1 MFMGFPFELNRLEY
15 LRVIQNALS
24 IMGRKVK
31 FCKPY
36 RLNMLTC
43 WHRRRM
49 LRPIITSLQGV
60 RLMKLRHT
68 IAGLLAGAVLAPLL
82 AVGPVQAQI
91 VMRLA
96 ENQPDT
102 NPVTVAMFRFADL
115 VKEYTNGEI
124 EVQVFSGA
132 QLGQEP
138 ETIEQ
143 AQAGIVDFA
152 RVNSVGLANV
162 SPSMGA
168 FTLPYVFADWDHK
181 YRVLDVDG
189 DVGAEVLADLE
200 KGGLKGFAYMDAG
213 SRSFYTV
220 EGKPIVSID
229 DLKGMKIRVQPA
241 PISIRMMELLGAV
254 PTPMNYGEVYS
265 ALQTG
270 VIDGAEDDFVSY
282 HTSAHYEVAPN
293 YVIDEHLSPP
303 ALLLMNKA
311 RFDGLSPELQDAV
324 TRAAVDAVDA

>member
-1 MFMGFPFELNRLEY
+1 
-15 LRVIQNALS
+15 
-24 IMGRKVK
+24 
-31 FCKPY
+31 
-36 RLNMLTC
+36 
-43 WHRRRM
+43 
-49 LRPIITSLQGV
+49 
-60 RLMKLRHT
+60 MKLRQT

-115 VKEYTNGEI
+115 VNEYSNGEI

-143 AQAGIVDFA
+143 AQVGIIDFT
-152 RVNSVGLANV
+152 RVNSVPLANV

-168 FTLPYVFADWDHK
+168 FTLPYVFAGWDHK
-181 YRVLDVDG
+181 YRVLDG

-200 KGGLKGFAYMDAG
+200 QVGLKGFAYMDAG

-220 EGKPIVSID
+220 EGKPIASID

-270 VIDGAEDDFVSY
+270 VIDGAENDFVSY

-293 YVIDEHLSPP
+293 FVVDEHLSPP

-311 RFDGLSPELQDAV
+311 RFDGLAPELQDAV
-324 TRAAVDAVDA
+324 TRAAVEASMYQRDIMRAANETARQTVIDGGATVTEIDNAPFQAAVQPIYEEFPALMPLLERIKAAK

>member
-1 MFMGFPFELNRLEY
+1 MN
-15 LRVIQNALS
+15 
-24 IMGRKVK
+24 
-31 FCKPY
+31 
-36 RLNMLTC
+36 
-43 WHRRRM
+43 
-49 LRPIITSLQGV
+49 
-60 RLMKLRHT
+60 LRH
-68 IAGLLAGAVLAPLL
+68 ALFGLLTSVAFLPGAASAQTVL
-82 AVGPVQAQI
+82 
-91 VMRLA
+91 RLA

-102 NPVTVAMFRFADL
+102 NPVTVAMYHFADL

-143 AQAGIVDFA
+143 AQAGIVDFS

-168 FTLPYVFADWDHK
+168 FTLPYVFANWDHK
-181 YRVLDVDG
+181 YKVLDG
-189 DVGAEVLADLE
+189 DIGAEVLADLE
-200 KGGLKGFAYMDAG
+200 KVGLKGFAYMDAG
-213 SRSFYTV
+213 ARSFYTV
-220 EGKPIVSID
+220 EGQPIASIG

-270 VIDGAEDDFVSY
+270 VIDGAENDFVSY
-282 HTSAHYEVAPN
+282 ETSAHYEVAPN
-293 YVIDEHLSPP
+293 YVTDAHLSPP
-303 ALLLMNKA
+303 ALLLMNKM
-311 RFDGLSPELQDAV
+311 RFDNLPIEHQEAIAK
-324 TRAAVDAVDA
+324 AAVDAAMYERKIMREANEKARETVVEAGATVNEIDNTPFQDAVQPIYEEFPDLMPLLERIKAAK

>member
-1 MFMGFPFELNRLEY
+1 
-15 LRVIQNALS
+15 
-24 IMGRKVK
+24 
-31 FCKPY
+31 
-36 RLNMLTC
+36 
-43 WHRRRM
+43 
-49 LRPIITSLQGV
+49 
-60 RLMKLRHT
+60 MKLRH
-68 IAGLLAGAVLAPLL
+68 AMLGLLAGAALMPF
-82 AVGPVQAQI
+82 VGVQAADAQI

-96 ENQPDT
+96 ENQPET
-102 NPVTVAMFRFADL
+102 NPVTVAMYRFADL
-115 VKEYTNGEI
+115 VKEYSNGEI
-124 EVQVFSGA
+124 EVQVFPGA

-143 AQAGIVDFA
+143 AQAGIIDFT

-181 YRVLDVDG
+181 YRVLDG
-189 DVGAEVLADLE
+189 EIGTEVLADLE
-200 KGGLKGFAYMDAG
+200 EVGLKGFAYMDAG
-213 SRSFYTV
+213 SRSFYTT
-220 EGKPIVSID
+220 EGNAIESIE
-229 DLKGMKIRVQPA
+229 DLKGKKIRVQPA

-270 VIDGAEDDFVSY
+270 VIDGAENDFVSY

-293 YVIDEHLSPP
+293 YVVDAHLSPP

-311 RFDGLSPELQDAV
+311 KFDSLSPELQDAV
-324 TRAAVDAVDA
+324 TRAAVDASMYEREIMREANEKARQTVIDGGATVTEIDNAPFQAAVQPIYEEFPDLMPLLDRIQAAK

>member
-1 MFMGFPFELNRLEY
+1 MMKMRH
-15 LRVIQNALS
+15 AL
-24 IMGRKVK
+24 
-31 FCKPY
+31 F
-36 RLNMLTC
+36 
-43 WHRRRM
+43 
-49 LRPIITSLQGV
+49 
-60 RLMKLRHT
+60 
-68 IAGLLAGAVLAPLL
+68 GLLAGAVFLPGA
-82 AVGPVQAQI
+82 AAAQT
-91 VMRLA
+91 VLRLA

-102 NPVTVAMFRFADL
+102 NPVTVAMYRFADL
-115 VKEYTNGEI
+115 VKEYTNGEV

-143 AQAGIVDFA
+143 AQAGIVDFT

-168 FTLPYVFADWDHK
+168 FTLPYVFAGWDHK
-181 YRVLDVDG
+181 YKVLDG
-189 DVGAEVLADLE
+189 DIGAEVLADL
-200 KGGLKGFAYMDAG
+200 GDVGLKGFAYMDAG

-220 EGKPIVSID
+220 EGKTISSIE
-229 DLKGMKIRVQPA
+229 DLKGLKIRVQPA

-270 VIDGAEDDFVSY
+270 VIDGAENDFVSY
-282 HTSAHYEVAPN
+282 ETSAHYEVAPN
-293 YVIDEHLSPP
+293 YVIDAHLSPP

-311 RFDGLSPELQDAV
+311 RFDSLPTEQQEAI
-324 TRAAVDAVDA
+324 TRAAVEASLYEREIMREANEAARETVVANGATVNEIDNAPFQKAVLPIYEEFPNLMPLLERIQAAK

>member
-1 MFMGFPFELNRLEY
+1 M
-15 LRVIQNALS
+15 
-24 IMGRKVK
+24 K
-31 FCKPY
+31 
-36 RLNMLTC
+36 
-43 WHRRRM
+43 
-49 LRPIITSLQGV
+49 
-60 RLMKLRHT
+60 MKLRHVML
-68 IAGLLAGAVLAPLL
+68 GLLAGATLMPL
-82 AVGPVQAQI
+82 VGVQAADAQI

-96 ENQPDT
+96 ENQPET
-102 NPVTVAMFRFADL
+102 NPVTVAMYRFADL
-115 VKEYTNGEI
+115 VKEYSNGEI
-124 EVQVFSGA
+124 EVQVFPGA

-143 AQAGIVDFA
+143 AQAGIIDFT

-181 YRVLDVDG
+181 YRVLDG
-189 DVGAEVLADLE
+189 EIGAEVLADLE
-200 KGGLKGFAYMDAG
+200 GVGLKGFAYMDAG
-213 SRSFYTV
+213 SRSFYTT
-220 EGKPIVSID
+220 EGNKIESIE
-229 DLKGMKIRVQPA
+229 DLKGKKIRVQPA

-270 VIDGAEDDFVSY
+270 VIDGAENDFVSY

-293 YVIDEHLSPP
+293 YVVDAHLSPP

-311 RFDGLSPELQDAV
+311 KFDSLSPELQDAV
-324 TRAAVDAVDA
+324 TRAAVDASMYEREIMREANEKARQTVIDGGATVTEIDNAPFQAAVQPIYEEFPDLMPLLDRIQAAK